1 MRRLESDTVVA
12 TETPRESRAL
22 GPVNTMEAAVSIVLT
37 GPKLWQKTSSMLF
50 RKCTRVWNPFA
61 IATLQPGQGD
71 FVVIA
76 TQHKGDHESMQ
87 RGLYRADRQSAKRS
101 PPGARLPQAGRFR

>member
-1 MRRLESDTVVA
+1 MAKDIFDVVQDMHA
-12 TETPRESRAL
+12 GVE
-22 GPVNTMEAAVSIVLT
+22 
-37 GPKLWQKTSSMLF
+37 
-50 RKCTRVWNPFA
+50 PFA

-87 RGLYRADRQSAKRS
+87 RGLYRAVRDQRDCT
-101 PPGARLPQAGRFR
+101 GAVRRHRASWYLPA